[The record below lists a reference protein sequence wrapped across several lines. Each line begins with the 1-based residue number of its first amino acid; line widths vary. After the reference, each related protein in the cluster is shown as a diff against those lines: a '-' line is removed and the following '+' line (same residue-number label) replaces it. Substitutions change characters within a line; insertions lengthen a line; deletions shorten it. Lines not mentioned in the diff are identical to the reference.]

1 LDLEDTKMRKML
13 LISALLLASASAHAG
28 PSTGMELAAADTPA
42 ATAPDTAQAA
52 AEPTAQPL
60 PPVTDSAKD
69 SVKDDAKDGAKD
81 SAKPQTADAPKP
93 HPSKPRSHA
102 RRYEGDEAKAR
113 RIAAKYG
120 ISW

>member
-1 LDLEDTKMRKML
+1 LDLEDTKMRKLL
-13 LISALLLASASAHAG
+13 LISALLLASGAAHAG
-28 PSTGMELAAADTPA
+28 PSSGMELAAADTPA
-42 ATAPDTAQAA
+42 ATATDTAQP
-52 AEPTAQPL
+52 PTAQPL

-69 SVKDDAKDGAKD
+69 GTKD
-81 SAKPQTADAPKP
+81 SAKDSSKDS
-93 HPSKPRSHA
+93 SKPQATDASRPHAAKQRSHA

>member
-1 LDLEDTKMRKML
+1 LDLEDTKMRKLL

-28 PSTGMELAAADTPA
+28 PSSGMELAAADTPA
-42 ATAPDTAQAA
+42 ATAPDTAQPA

-60 PPVTDSAKD
+60 PPATDS
-69 SVKDDAKDGAKD
+69 AKDGAKD

>member
-1 LDLEDTKMRKML
+1 MRKLL

-28 PSTGMELAAADTPA
+28 PSTGMELAAADTPPA
-42 ATAPDTAQAA
+42 ATAPDTAQPVS
-52 AEPTAQPL
+52 EPTAQPL
-60 PPVTDSAKD
+60 PPATDS
-69 SVKDDAKDGAKD
+69 AKDGAKD

-93 HPSKPRSHA
+93 RAAKPRSHA

>member
-1 LDLEDTKMRKML
+1 MRKLL

-28 PSTGMELAAADTPA
+28 PSTGIELAAADTPA
-42 ATAPDTAQAA
+42 ATAPDTAQPA

-69 SVKDDAKDGAKD
+69 DVKDGAKD
-81 SAKPQTADAPKP
+81 GGKPQTADAPKP
-93 HPSKPRSHA
+93 RASKPRSHA

>member
-1 LDLEDTKMRKML
+1 MRKFI

-28 PSTGMELAAADTPA
+28 PTSDRGLVLAAADPPA
-42 ATAPDTAQAA
+42 ATTTTPAPGTDTAQPA
-52 AEPTAQPL
+52 AQPL
-60 PPVTDSAKD
+60 PPATETDA
-69 SVKDDAKDGAKD
+69 AKD

-93 HPSKPRSHA
+93 RASKPRSQA

>member
-1 LDLEDTKMRKML
+1 MRKLL

-42 ATAPDTAQAA
+42 ATAPDTAQPAS
-52 AEPTAQPL
+52 EPTAQPL
-60 PPVTDSAKD
+60 PPATDSAKD
-69 SVKDDAKDGAKD
+69 SAQ
-81 SAKPQTADAPKP
+81 PQTADAPKP
-93 HPSKPRSHA
+93 RAAKPRSHA